1 VRSTSYE
8 SIADEYEE
16 SRGGQ
21 ARADQIAAA
30 IDAHLTPR
38 SRVLDVGVGTGI
50 IAATLERHGHRV
62 VGVDIAPGM
71 LRHSS
76 SRLPGRVALADGLAL
91 PVAGASVDGVV
102 FVWVLHHVADPLAA
116 LVEARRVLAPGGY
129 ILALAARPAEGDTDL
144 AKAFAPLST
153 LHLDRMDRVKDLGP
167 FADQVGVAVVTTE
180 EVVTPLEESPN
191 HLARHVERRLFSPT
205 FDMDDTT
212 FARDVQPVIDA
223 LRALPDPDRP
233 RAREGRHQLTVLRR
247 AG

>member
-21 ARADQIAAA
+21 ARADLIAAA
-30 IDAHLTPR
+30 IDRHLAAQ
-38 SRVLDVGVGTGI
+38 SLVLDVGVGTGI

-71 LRHSS
+71 LRHSA
-76 SRLPGRVALADGLAL
+76 SRLPGRVGLADGLAL

-102 FVWVLHHVADPLAA
+102 FVWVLHHVADPVAA
-116 LVEARRVLAPGGY
+116 LAEARRALRASGCV
-129 ILALAARPAEGDTDL
+129 LALAARPVEGDNDIKEAFSPLL
-144 AKAFAPLST
+144 A
-153 LHLDRMDRVKDLGP
+153 LHLGRMDEVQDLTP

-180 EVVTPLEESPN
+180 EVVMPYEESPN

-205 FDMDDTT
+205 FDMDDAT
-212 FARDVQPVIDA
+212 FVRDVQPVIDA

-233 RAREGRHQLTVLRR
+233 RAREGRHQLTVLRPT
-247 AG
+247 A